1 MTGILAAAV
10 GVSPNV
16 IYAAGLYG
24 PFGPAPFTITGSGT
38 SQGGSSISINYT
50 WIGYLRPASTG
61 TNTITINS
69 VWDQFT
75 GSSSGTRNADWGGSP
90 SSISYVWVG
99 SNAIAGNIGA
109 ANQVSNNSTT
119 TYSPSLTAGI
129 YYPFRYNWQAFLPYS
144 ASAYS
149 EFFPF
154 PPFFQNYPGW
164 TTGNCFVAV
173 SNGSG
178 FYNTKTNG
186 F

>member
-1 MTGILAAAV
+1 MTGIMAAV
-10 GVSPNV
+10 AGVSPNV

-24 PFGPAPFTITGSGT
+24 PFGPANFTITSSGT
-38 SQGGSSISINYT
+38 SQGGSSQSINYT

-61 TNTITINS
+61 TNTINITS

-75 GSSSGTRNADWGGSP
+75 SSFFGTVNQNWGGSP
-90 SSISYVWVG
+90 SSVSRVWVG
-99 SNAIAGNIGA
+99 SNAIAGDTGT
-109 ANQVSNNSTT
+109 ANATSNNGSVSH
-119 TYSPSLTAGI
+119 SPSLTAGI

-144 ASAYS
+144 ATAFIQFG
-149 EFFPF
+149 EDF
-154 PPFFQNYPGW
+154 PGW
-164 TTGNCFVAV
+164 TTGNCSVSV

>member
-24 PFGPAPFTITGSGT
+24 PFGLADFTISSSGT
-38 SQGGSSISINYT
+38 SQFSGSIIINYT

-61 TNTITINS
+61 TNGITINS

-75 GSSSGTRNADWGGSP
+75 DSFFGTRDANWGGSP
-90 SSISYVWVG
+90 SSVSYVWVG
-99 SNAIAGNIGA
+99 SNAIAGNTGA
-109 ANQVSNNSTT
+109 ANAVSNNSTV

-129 YYPFRYNWQAFLPYS
+129 YYPFRYNWQAYLPYN
-144 ASAYS
+144 
-149 EFFPF
+149 PF
-154 PPFFQNYPGW
+154 AFSQFGTDFPGW
-164 TTGNCFVAV
+164 TTGNCFVSV
-173 SNGSG
+173 GNGSG

>member
-1 MTGILAAAV
+1 MTGIMAAV
-10 GVSPNV
+10 AGVSPNV

-24 PFGPAPFTITGSGT
+24 PFGPADFTISSNST
-38 SQGGSSISINYT
+38 SVGGSSISINYT
-50 WIGYLRPASTG
+50 WLGYLRPASTG

-75 GSSSGTRNADWGGSP
+75 GSSFGTRNADWGGGPVSL
-90 SSISYVWVG
+90 SYVWVG
-99 SNAIAGNIGA
+99 SNAIAGNTGA
-109 ANQVSNNSTT
+109 ANAVSNNSTT
-119 TYSPSLTAGI
+119 TYSPSLIAGI

-144 ASAYS
+144 PTAYT
-149 EFFPF
+149 EGR
-154 PPFFQNYPGW
+154 PFFQQFPGW

-178 FYNTKTNG
+178 FYNTNTNG

>member
-1 MTGILAAAV
+1 MTGIMAAAA

-24 PFGPAPFTITGSGT
+24 PAGPQAFTITSSGT
-38 SQGGSSISINYT
+38 SQGGSTVTINYT

-75 GSSSGTRNADWGGSP
+75 DSYSGTRNADWGGSP
-90 SSISYVWVG
+90 SSVSYVWVG
-99 SNAIAGNIGA
+99 SNAIAGNTGA
-109 ANQVSNNSTT
+109 ANQVSNNSTA
-119 TYSPSLTAGI
+119 TYSPSLIAGI

-144 ASAYS
+144 ATAYF
-149 EFFPF
+149 EFNQ
-154 PPFFQNYPGW
+154 FFPGW
-164 TTGNCFVAV
+164 TTGNCFISV

>member
-1 MTGILAAAV
+1 MTGILAAAA

-24 PFGPAPFTITGSGT
+24 PFGSTNFTISSSGT
-38 SQGGSSISINYT
+38 SQFSGSITINYT
-50 WIGYLRPASTG
+50 WLGYLRPASTG

-90 SSISYVWVG
+90 SSVSFVWVG
-99 SNAIAGNIGA
+99 SNAIAGNTGA
-109 ANQVSNNSTT
+109 ANAVSNNGSAS
-119 TYSPSLTAGI
+119 YSPSLTAGI
-129 YYPFRYNWQAFLPYS
+129 YYPFRYNWQAYLPYNPD
-144 ASAYS
+144 AYT
-149 EFFPF
+149 EFI
-154 PPFFQNYPGW
+154 PPFFFETYAGW
-164 TTGNCFVAV
+164 TTGNCFVFV
-173 SNGSG
+173 GNGSG

>member
-1 MTGILAAAV
+1 MAAAA

-24 PFGPAPFTITGSGT
+24 PFGPANFTITSSGT
-38 SQGGSSISINYT
+38 SQGGSSQSINYT

-61 TNTITINS
+61 TNTINITS

-75 GSSSGTRNADWGGSP
+75 SSFFGTVNQDWGGSP
-90 SSISYVWVG
+90 SSISYLWVG
-99 SNAIAGNIGA
+99 SNAIAGNTGA
-109 ANQVSNNSTT
+109 ANQVSNNNTT

-129 YYPFRYNWQAFLPYS
+129 YYPFRYNWQAFLPYNPV
-144 ASAYS
+144 A
-149 EFFPF
+149 FTQFGTDF
-154 PPFFQNYPGW
+154 PGW
-164 TTGNCFVAV
+164 TTGNCSVAV

>member
-1 MTGILAAAV
+1 MAAAV

-24 PFGPAPFTITGSGT
+24 PFGPANFTITSSGT
-38 SQGGSSISINYT
+38 SIGGSSQSINYT
-50 WIGYLRPASTG
+50 WLGYLRPDSTG
-61 TNTITINS
+61 TNTITISS

-75 GSSSGTRNADWGGSP
+75 SSFFGTVNQNWGGSP

-99 SNAIAGNIGA
+99 SNAIAGNTGA
-109 ANQVSNNSTT
+109 ANQVSNNSTI

-129 YYPFRYNWQAFLPYS
+129 YYPFRYNWQAFLPYN
-144 ASAYS
+144 
-149 EFFPF
+149 PF
-154 PPFFQNYPGW
+154 AFEQFGTDFPGW
-164 TTGNCFVAV
+164 TTGNCSVSV

-178 FYNTKTNG
+178 VYNTKTNG

>member
-1 MTGILAAAV
+1 MAAV
-10 GVSPNV
+10 AGVSPNV

-24 PFGPAPFTITGSGT
+24 PFGPANFTISSDGT
-38 SQGGSSISINYT
+38 SIGGSSISINYT

-75 GSSSGTRNADWGGSP
+75 NSFFGTRNADWGGSP
-90 SSISYVWVG
+90 SSVSYVWVG
-99 SNAIAGNIGA
+99 SNAIAGNTGA

-144 ASAYS
+144 ATAYFDGFS
-149 EFFPF
+149 F
-154 PPFFQNYPGW
+154 YPGW
-164 TTGNCFVAV
+164 TTGNCFVSV
-173 SNGSG
+173 GNGTG

>member
-1 MTGILAAAV
+1 MSGIMAAV
-10 GVSPNV
+10 AGVSPNV

-24 PFGPAPFTITGSGT
+24 PFGPADFTISSSGT

-75 GSSSGTRNADWGGSP
+75 GSNDGTRNADWGGSP
-90 SSISYVWVG
+90 SSVSYVWVG
-99 SNAIAGNIGA
+99 SNAIAGNTGA

-119 TYSPSLTAGI
+119 TYSPSLIAGI
-129 YYPFRYNWQAFLPYS
+129 YYPFRYNWQAFLPYNPT
-144 ASAYS
+144 AYNDG
-149 EFFPF
+149 FPF
-154 PPFFQNYPGW
+154 FDNYPGW
-164 TTGNCFVAV
+164 TTGNCFVSV

-178 FYNTKTNG
+178 FYNSKTNG

>member
-1 MTGILAAAV
+1 MTGIMAAV
-10 GVSPNV
+10 AGVSPNV

-24 PFGPAPFTITGSGT
+24 PFGPADFTISSSGT
-38 SQGGSSISINYT
+38 SQFSGSIIINYT

-75 GSSSGTRNADWGGSP
+75 GSSSGTRNADWGGGPVSL
-90 SSISYVWVG
+90 SYVWVG
-99 SNAIAGNIGA
+99 SNAIAGDTGA
-109 ANQVSNNSTT
+109 ADAVSNNSTT

-129 YYPFRYNWQAFLPYS
+129 YYPFRYNWQAVLPYNPT
-144 ASAYS
+144 AYTP
-149 EFFPF
+149 FPF
-154 PPFFQNYPGW
+154 FTSYPGW
-164 TTGNCFVAV
+164 TTGSCFVAV

>member
-24 PFGPAPFTITGSGT
+24 PFGPAPLTITGSGT

-61 TNTITINS
+61 TNTINISS

-75 GSSSGTRNADWGGSP
+75 DSFGGTRNADWGGGP
-90 SSISYVWVG
+90 SSVSYVWVG
-99 SNAIAGNIGA
+99 SNAIAGNTGA
-109 ANQVSNNSTT
+109 ANQVSNNSTV

-129 YYPFRYNWQAFLPYS
+129 YYPFRYNWQAFLPYD
-144 ASAYS
+144 AEAYT
-149 EFFPF
+149 EFF
-154 PPFFQNYPGW
+154 PPFFFQTWPGW
-164 TTGNCFVAV
+164 TTGSCSVSV

>member
-1 MTGILAAAV
+1 MAAV
-10 GVSPNV
+10 AGVSPNV

-24 PFGPAPFTITGSGT
+24 PFGPTNFSIGVVANSQTGA
-38 SQGGSSISINYT
+38 SSLSINYT
-50 WIGYLRPASTG
+50 WIGYLRPSSTG
-61 TNTITINS
+61 TNTITISS

-75 GSSSGTRNADWGGSP
+75 DSFFGTRNADWGGSP
-90 SSISYVWVG
+90 SSVSYVWVG
-99 SNAIAGNIGA
+99 SNAIAGNTGA

-119 TYSPSLTAGI
+119 TYNPSLTAGI

-144 ASAYS
+144 
-149 EFFPF
+149 PF
-154 PPFFQNYPGW
+154 AFNQFGTDYPGW
-164 TTGNCFVAV
+164 TTGSCSVSV

>member
-24 PFGPAPFTITGSGT
+24 PFGLADFTISSSGT
-38 SQGGSSISINYT
+38 SQFSGSIIINYT

-61 TNTITINS
+61 TNGITINS

-75 GSSSGTRNADWGGSP
+75 DSFFGTRNADWGGSP
-90 SSISYVWVG
+90 SSVSYVWVG
-99 SNAIAGNIGA
+99 SNAIAGNTGA
-109 ANQVSNNSTT
+109 ANAVSNNSTV

-129 YYPFRYNWQAFLPYS
+129 YYPFRYNWQAYLPYNPF
-144 ASAYS
+144 AYS
-149 EFFPF
+149 PF
-154 PPFFQNYPGW
+154 GIDYPGW
-164 TTGNCFVAV
+164 TTGNCFVSV
-173 SNGSG
+173 GNGSG

>member
-1 MTGILAAAV
+1 MTGIMAAV
-10 GVSPNV
+10 AGVSPNV

-24 PFGPAPFTITGSGT
+24 PFGPAPFTITGSGN

-50 WIGYLRPASTG
+50 WLGYLRPDSTG

-75 GSSSGTRNADWGGSP
+75 GSSSGTRNADWGGGP
-90 SSISYVWVG
+90 SSVSYVWVG
-99 SNAIAGNIGA
+99 SNAIAGNTGA

-129 YYPFRYNWQAFLPYS
+129 YYPFRYNWQAFLPYNPV
-144 ASAYS
+144 AF
-149 EFFPF
+149 EQFGVDF
-154 PPFFQNYPGW
+154 PGW
-164 TTGNCFVAV
+164 TTGNCSV
-173 SNGSG
+173 SVNNGSG

>member
-1 MTGILAAAV
+1 MTGIMAAAV

-24 PFGPAPFTITGSGT
+24 PFGPANFTITSSGT
-38 SQGGSSISINYT
+38 SIGGSSQSINYT

-61 TNTITINS
+61 TNTITISS

-75 GSSSGTRNADWGGSP
+75 SSFFGTVNQNWGGSP

-99 SNAIAGNIGA
+99 SNAIAGNTGA

-129 YYPFRYNWQAFLPYS
+129 YYPFRYNWQASLPYS
-144 ASAYS
+144 ATAYVQFDT
-149 EFFPF
+149 FF
-154 PPFFQNYPGW
+154 PGW
-164 TTGNCFVAV
+164 TTGNCSVSV

-178 FYNTKTNG
+178 LYNTKTNG